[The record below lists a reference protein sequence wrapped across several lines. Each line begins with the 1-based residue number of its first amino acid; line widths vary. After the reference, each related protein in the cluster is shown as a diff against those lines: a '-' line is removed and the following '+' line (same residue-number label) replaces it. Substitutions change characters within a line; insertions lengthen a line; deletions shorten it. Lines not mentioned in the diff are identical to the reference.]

1 MSSYRLPDSH
11 LMPTAG
17 LGVFVVF
24 NTTAE
29 PNADTGKKNIHHAS
43 YGLTKALLDEEK
55 GKISAAT
62 NTTGSLS
69 DYERTELI
77 LTSIKTLKEQVD
89 RYQPEDYRE
98 LITDLVDDGERHKIE
113 LGSKLMK
120 NEADIKV
127 PAYCLRLE
135 AALETG
141 LDDFYSAYRLLVDEL
156 CESRAKEFDEIPK
169 DTFIELAVQQW
180 KPPTGVTVHP
190 FLTGMLEA
198 SWLWIILEAMWQG
211 DLTYSAYKTSVMR
224 RSVPHMILDF
234 STSRIPEITTGLVNR
249 YELTDTLWLDAQA
262 LAGLTPDFVE
272 RILAQTNQ
280 AYVIDI
286 MKLLISLWT
295 EHPEIQRSRRFN
307 LKGRY
312 QGLAEML
319 HERYGAA
326 KGGDARSNIVAA
338 CHFLNGLRYGTSA
351 TNYANLVAIGGL
363 ESRGELIFTY
373 LEGFIPVATGE
384 RLVPILDHPTGSTR
398 SRAHYNRLG
407 LSIGCFLVEESNTYY
422 RSNGE
427 GVPLNNKRLKY
438 LQEKAGFSKRASL
451 MKGLRA
457 FEDYGA
463 IEINRDALK
472 LGVKNEAGERL
483 IFDGEIKS
491 LNAQKAGRAS
501 GRKRRSTSSK
511 K

>member
-1 MSSYRLPDSH
+1 MSNYRLPDSH

-24 NTTAE
+24 NVTAE
-29 PNADTGKKNIHHAS
+29 PNAEEHHAP
-43 YGLTKALLDEEK
+43 YGLSKAVINEEK
-55 GKISAAT
+55 GGIRTAPD
-62 NTTGSLS
+62 TTSSLS
-69 DYERTELI
+69 DYDRAELI

-98 LITDLVDDGERHKIE
+98 LITSQVSDEERHKIE

-169 DTFIELAVQQW
+169 EAFIELAVQQW
-180 KPPTGVTVHP
+180 KPPTERAGYAI
-190 FLTGMLEA
+190 LTGLLEA
-198 SWLWIILEAMWQG
+198 SWLLIILEAMWQG

-262 LAGLTPDFVE
+262 LAGLTPNFVE

-312 QGLAEML
+312 LGLAEML

-326 KGGDARSNIVAA
+326 KGGDARDTLVAA

-351 TNYANLVAIGGL
+351 TSYANLVAIGGL

-373 LEGFIPVATGE
+373 LEGFVSPITDGE
-384 RLVPILDHPTGSTR
+384 RLVPILDHPIGSTR

-407 LSIGCFLVEESNTYY
+407 LSIGCLLVDESNTYY

-427 GVPLNNKRLKY
+427 GVPLDNKRLKY
-438 LQEKAGFSKRASL
+438 LQERSGFSKRASL
-451 MKGLRA
+451 MKSLTA

-463 IEINRDALK
+463 IEINRNALK
-472 LGVKNEAGERL
+472 LGAKNEAGERL

-501 GRKRRSTSSK
+501 GRKRRSRSSK